1 MDDEERTAM
10 ERWID
15 RLLMGCGSCAG
26 LLLGT
31 GRIVEGILLALVAI
45 AAVWQMRRQA
55 RLAASEDF

>member
-1 MDDEERTAM
+1 M

-15 RLLMGCGSCAG
+15 RLLMGCGSGAG

-45 AAVWQMRRQA
+45 GAVWQMRRQA
-55 RLAASEDF
+55 RVAAAEEC